1 VLLLPPSSGK
11 APGGDGPPWA
21 DGPQAF
27 PALNRRRVRVRN
39 AVRRALRAAPD
50 GGERLLGARGP
61 TLERSRAEWKEL
73 DRAPTLPAWRRY
85 SGVVWEALSPATL
98 SPAGATGLRERVL
111 VPSGL
116 WGLLAA
122 TDPVPPYRLKMG
134 ARVEPLGTLS
144 RFWRDPVTAA
154 LAERAGD
161 GWIVDLLPGEHAAAI
176 DPCALRGARLVRVE
190 LVTGAAGDTR
200 RAAGHAGK
208 HAKGLLAR
216 AILETGARAPDEVAA
231 LEVPGLRTVEV
242 RAEAP
247 HHVVVMELT

>member
-1 VLLLPPSSGK
+1 MLLLPPSEGK

-21 DGPQAF
+21 DGPRAF

-73 DRAPTLPAWRRY
+73 DSAPTLPAWRRY

-98 SPAGATGLRERVL
+98 SPAGAAGLRERVL

-122 TDPVPPYRLKMG
+122 TDPVPPYRLRMA
-134 ARVEPLGTLS
+134 ARVEPLGTLA

-154 LAERAGD
+154 LSERAGA
-161 GWIVDLLPGEHAAAI
+161 GWIVDLLPGEHSAAVDAGG
-176 DPCALRGARLVRVE
+176 LRGARLVRVE
-190 LVTGAAGDTR
+190 LVTGGAR

-216 AILETGARAPDEVAA
+216 AVLETGARAPDEVAA
-231 LEVPGLRTVEV
+231 LDVVGLRTIEV
-242 RAEAP
+242 RAETP
-247 HHVVVMELT
+247 HHVVVMQLT